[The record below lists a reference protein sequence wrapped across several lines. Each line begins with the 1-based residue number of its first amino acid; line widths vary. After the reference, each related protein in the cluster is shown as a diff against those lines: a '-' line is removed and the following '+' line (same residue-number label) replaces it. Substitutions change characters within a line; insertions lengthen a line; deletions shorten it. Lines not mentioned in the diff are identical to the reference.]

1 MIARQTSSSVQPV
14 AARTIPVTHARSIE
28 ALLIRV

>member
-1 MIARQTSSSVQPV
+1 MIARHTSSSVQPV
-14 AARTIPVTHARSIE
+14 AARTVPVTHARSIE